1 MKQFT
6 RRTPVFL
13 ALAMAAMTTV
23 LSAGA
28 LAADDNVGQDGSGVT
43 FMNEGKGAVQVFAR
57 FGEENECSDKAQG
70 TQLKI
75 KGGETATVDSGSSA
89 VCYCL
94 SRPDRLNTCPS
105 GWFKAEPGAKLRL
118 R

>member
-1 MKQFT
+1 MKRFA

-13 ALAMAAMTTV
+13 ALAMAAM

-28 LAADDNVGQDGSGVT
+28 ATADDNVGQGGNGVT

-57 FGEENECSDKAQG
+57 FGEASACNDKAQD
-70 TQLKI
+70 TRLKI
-75 KGGETATVDSGSSA
+75 KGGETATIDSGSSA

-94 SRPDRLNTCPS
+94 SRPDRLNNCSS

>member
-1 MKQFT
+1 MKRFA

-13 ALAMAAMTTV
+13 ALAMGAC

-28 LAADDNVGQDGSGVT
+28 LFADDNVGQGGNGVT
-43 FMNEGKGAVQVFAR
+43 FMNEGKGTVQVFAR
-57 FGEENECSDKAQG
+57 YGQENDCSDKSQA
-70 TQLKI
+70 TRLKI
-75 KGGETATVDSGSSA
+75 KGGETASIDSSGA
-89 VCYCL
+89 GLCFCL

-105 GWFKAEPGAKLRL
+105 GWSKAEAGAKLRL